1 MRPYIPIFQDKK
13 AGEWSASQLCL
24 ADRSGYHWRNGR
36 NYHRKRR
43 AWERRRERR
52 GQASR
57 VHENHKLC
65 PLRKWGAIRGCLLLN
80 TWGQIN
86 IIYTYIWVPYHWLW
100 LASVCHLTWVKLF
113 GPSHLPKRWL
123 WLETCVY
130 AEATIIPCNPKA
142 FWKSFFAAISAAWA
156 TLYRSEKSSGVI
168 YIIYIYNIIYI

>member
-86 IIYTYIWVPYHWLW
+86 IIYTYILDIRTVDHKQSRTHPSLW
-100 LASVCHLTWVKLF
+100 IISLGPFGSFRDLYVWIEPSYVYSNVVLFSASRFTWV
-113 GPSHLPKRWL
+113 W
-123 WLETCVY
+123 
-130 AEATIIPCNPKA
+130 
-142 FWKSFFAAISAAWA
+142 
-156 TLYRSEKSSGVI
+156 
-168 YIIYIYNIIYI
+168 